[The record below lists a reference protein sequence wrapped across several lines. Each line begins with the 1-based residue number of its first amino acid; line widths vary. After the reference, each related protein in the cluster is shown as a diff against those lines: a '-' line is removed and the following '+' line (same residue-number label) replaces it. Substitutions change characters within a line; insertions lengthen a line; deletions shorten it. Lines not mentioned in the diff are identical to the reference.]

1 MTDEPKPEPTP
12 ESEDERLARLLGEL
26 DESNRATFDE
36 ARRQVSEA
44 DDEFEE
50 RLAKLEKKASD
61 AKQVREAKEKET
73 DRRLASERE
82 SARGAGVGLQVAY
95 MIMGVPLLFAGIGWL
110 IDRWQGTGV
119 FVGVGT
125 LVGAVLGIVMT
136 IYTLNKTNS

>member
-1 MTDEPKPEPTP
+1 MH
-12 ESEDERLARLLGEL
+12 EDRRHTRAETEGIIQRL
-26 DESNRATFDE
+26 RATVPGLVLRTTFIVGFPGE
-36 ARRQVSEA
+36 T

>member
-12 ESEDERLARLLGEL
+12 ESDDERLARLLGEL
-26 DESNRATFDE
+26 DDSNRAAFEE

-50 RLAKLEKKASD
+50 RLSKLEKRASD
-61 AKQVREAKEKET
+61 AKQVREAQQRET
-73 DRRLASERE
+73 ERKQASEQE
-82 SARGAGVGLQVAY
+82 SAKGAGVGLQVAY
-95 MIMGVPLLFAGIGWL
+95 MIMGVPLLFAGIGWF
-110 IDRWQGTGV
+110 IDRSQGTGV

-125 LVGAVLGIVMT
+125 LVGAVIGIAMT